1 MEILNRK
8 ASFNYFIQEEIEC
21 GIVLTGTE
29 IKSIREG
36 KANIKDSYAI
46 IRNNECFLLNGC
58 AVGQAKITGAY
69 DLPCEYVIH
78 TVGPV
83 WKDGTEGE
91 ADLLTSCYKESLKIA
106 KEKGIRKIAFPSIST
121 GSYNYPISY
130 AAFTAMSAVKAFIK
144 ENPDCFDLIE
154 WVLYDDMTYSIYNSE
169 YIKFNEGF
177 YDDVVP
183 AEKKDEL
190 LEKFSD
196 FNTKIHTNEE
206 EEYEE
211 LLDGAYLIEF
221 QKAKKVFKLT
231 LGRSFKLEFE
241 GLEKR
246 YQPYVKDYDIML
258 HDIDG
263 LIAGSTGS
271 GKSEFIITYIL
282 SMAINYNP
290 NDVAFVLIDYKG
302 GGLAGAFQKGNIKL
316 PHLVGTITNID
327 TVGLQRSLA
336 SIQSELR
343 RRQIAF
349 NKARDIT
356 DEGTIDIYKYQKLYH
371 EGAVKKPIP
380 HLIIICD
387 EFAELKQQQPDFMDE
402 LISVSRI
409 GRSLGVHLI
418 LSTQKPSGIVN
429 EVNLKQDLKA

>member
-1 MEILNRK
+1 MIRIIK
-8 ASFNYFIQEEIEC
+8 GDITKISDVDA
-21 GIVLTGTE
+21 IVNAANVSLLGGGGVDGA
-29 IKSIREG
+29 IHAAAG
-36 KANIKDSYAI
+36 KGLL
-46 IRNNECFLLNGC
+46 NECFLLNGC

-144 ENPDCFDLIE
+144 ENPDSFDLIE
-154 WVLYDDMTYSIYNSE
+154 WILYDDMTYSIYNAE

-177 YDDVVP
+177 YDDVIP

-190 LEKFSD
+190 LEKYSEFT
-196 FNTKIHTNEE
+196 TKIHTNEE

-211 LLDGAYLIEF
+211 LLDGAYMIEF
-221 QKAKKVFKLT
+221 HKGRKMFKLT

-263 LIAGSTGS
+263 LIAGSRYAIACYINDEWALS
-271 GKSEFIITYIL
+271 FLGKGDCNKEKIRDII
-282 SMAINYNP
+282 
-290 NDVAFVLIDYKG
+290 
-302 GGLAGAFQKGNIKL
+302 
-316 PHLVGTITNID
+316 
-327 TVGLQRSLA
+327 A
-336 SIQSELR
+336 SNLM
-343 RRQIAF
+343 
-349 NKARDIT
+349 ARDMAT
-356 DEGTIDIYKYQKLYH
+356 KYLINRIHQYGLLAKCNFWKTKINKKYTF
-371 EGAVKKPIP
+371 VK
-380 HLIIICD
+380 
-387 EFAELKQQQPDFMDE
+387 EDFLE
-402 LISVSRI
+402 A
-409 GRSLGVHLI
+409 
-418 LSTQKPSGIVN
+418 
-429 EVNLKQDLKA
+429 QDLEGE